1 MAFHVYRIYNT
12 LNQKTYVGL
21 STDPYKRISG
31 HITGKGSRMIWEDLQ
46 KDGREVFVCQ
56 VVGSFTTV
64 EEAERNMQTL
74 IMRQSALY
82 PNGYNLTI
90 DGKGSHGSMWNSK
103 QRAKVSGSSNGRSKL
118 TENQVLAIYF
128 DARPRNTIAKEYG
141 VSTTMITKIKSGQA
155 WKRVTQWLALD
166 N

>member
-1 MAFHVYRIYNT
+1 
-12 LNQKTYVGL
+12 LNHKTYIGT

-56 VVGSFTTV
+56 VFGSFTTS
-64 EEAERNMQTL
+64 EEADRTMQTL
-74 IMRQSALY
+74 IMRQNALY

-90 DGKGSHGSMWNSK
+90 GGKGSHGSMWNSK
-103 QRAKVSGSSNGRSKL
+103 QRAKVSGSLNGRSKL
-118 TENQVLAIYF
+118 TENQVIAIF
-128 DARPRNTIAKEYG
+128 WDSRPRSVLAKEYA

-155 WKRVTQWLALD
+155 WKRVTRWLTAE
-166 N
+166 

>member
-90 DGKGSHGSMWNSK
+90 GGKGSHEIG
-103 QRAKVSGSSNGRSKL
+103 RAHV
-118 TENQVLAIYF
+118 
-128 DARPRNTIAKEYG
+128 
-141 VSTTMITKIKSGQA
+141 
-155 WKRVTQWLALD
+155 
-166 N
+166 

>member
-1 MAFHVYRIYNT
+1 MSYHVYRIFNT
-12 LNQKTYVGL
+12 LNHKTYIGM

-31 HITGKGSRMIWEDLQ
+31 HVNGTGSRMIWEDLQ

-56 VVGSFTTV
+56 VVGSFTTQ
-64 EEAERNMQTL
+64 EEADRTMQTL
-74 IMRQSALY
+74 IMRQNALY

-90 DGKGSHGSMWNSK
+90 GGKGSHGSMWNSK

-118 TENQVLAIYF
+118 IEGQVIAIF
-128 DARPRNTIAKEYG
+128 WDSRPRSVLAKEYG

-155 WKRVTQWLALD
+155 WKRVTRWLTAE
-166 N
+166 